1 VSRDPIPLSVFHLP
15 VCTSFAF
22 FDVGKFMVI
31 DPTEREEL
39 VANGVMVIAM
49 NKHREICLLQMTGDM
64 LLLQEQA
71 SSDVQLQQLASCV
84 FLVAHSIARAHKMV
98 LNV

>member
-1 VSRDPIPLSVFHLP
+1 MPICV
-15 VCTSFAF
+15 SFAF

-39 VANGVMVIAM
+39 VANGAMVIAM

-71 SSDVQLQQLASCV
+71 SYVYCFLIFCVWTNGHRRFILFCILYAASQCT
-84 FLVAHSIARAHKMV
+84 
-98 LNV
+98 